1 MGADIRTSA
10 VDLLAGA
17 VLVFLRRY
25 PPFDEM
31 EEEALRFLAQRLVV
45 GYYAKGSSI
54 LTPGHGEP
62 QYFFIIRSGLVNIA
76 PADAF
81 HLPAGAN
88 LALRAGECFSV
99 GGLLERRP
107 VSSAYVAAADTFCYQ
122 LAAVDFQALLQRS
135 PRFQQFSTRY
145 LASLLRESRRLLKMQ
160 TASLATEQQAMGRTL
175 RSLLQRPAVTC
186 APDTPID
193 TALRTMQQARIGSI
207 VIVTPPGVPAGIFTR
222 HDVLDRVALPGRG
235 LGEPI
240 SAVMTPA
247 PRTMAAE
254 ASAYDA
260 ALLIAQHGIRHV
272 PVMDEGRL
280 IGVIT
285 ERDLFALQRV
295 SIRSI
300 HRVIAAATAADD
312 LRQAANDIR
321 SLACSLTAEGAAAEP
336 LTLIISTLNDA
347 LTRRI
352 IELEQGRHALDGIAW
367 GWLGFGS
374 EGRYEQ
380 TISTDQD
387 NGIVFQLPPGQSAD
401 AARERLLPFARTVNR
416 TLDACGYPL
425 CKGDI
430 MAGNPQWCLS
440 LDEWLRRFDDWI
452 LNSDPQALLNAAIF
466 FDFRLLYGRE
476 QPVATLR
483 ERLLARTTG
492 TPRFLRQLAEQA
504 VAVRPPLGLLSDF
517 ATETSADGRGRLDL
531 KKTGARLFVDAARVI
546 ALAAGVAHTSTAE
559 RLRHGG
565 AKSGASADEIA
576 SAVEAFFFIQMLRL
590 RRQAAA
596 DRRAGRA
603 ADNLI
608 EPDELNEVDRRM
620 LKESL
625 RQARKLQ
632 TRLALDYGL

>member
-1 MGADIRTSA
+1 MGAEDRTSA
-10 VDLLAGA
+10 VEVLAGA
-17 VLVFLRRY
+17 VLTFLRRY

-31 EEEALRFLAQRLVV
+31 EESALRFLAQRLFV
-45 GYYAKGSSI
+45 GYYAKGVSI
-54 LTPGHGEP
+54 LAPEHGEP
-62 QYFFIIRSGLVNIA
+62 QFFYIIRSGLVNLA
-76 PADAF
+76 PAETY
-81 HLPAGAN
+81 HLPAAAN
-88 LALRAGECFSV
+88 GALRAGECFSV

-107 VSSAYVAAADTFCYQ
+107 VTSAYVAAADTFCYQ
-122 LAAVDFQALLQRS
+122 LAAADFQALVERS

-160 TASLATEQQAMGRTL
+160 TASLATEQQTMGRTL
-175 RSLLQRPAVTC
+175 RSLLQRPAVMC
-186 APDTPID
+186 APDTPIGA
-193 TALRTMQQARIGSI
+193 ALRTMQQAGTGSI
-207 VIVTPPGVPAGIFTR
+207 VIVTRDSVPAGIFTR
-222 HDVLDRVALPGRG
+222 HDVLDRVALPGCG
-235 LGEPI
+235 LDQPI

-247 PRTMAAE
+247 PRTMSAE

-295 SIRSI
+295 TIRSI
-300 HRVIAAATAADD
+300 HRVIAAATASDE
-312 LRQAANDIR
+312 LRQAADDIR
-321 SLACSLTAEGAAAEP
+321 SLARSLAQEGAAAEP
-336 LTLIISTLNDA
+336 LTLIISTLNDTLA
-347 LTRRI
+347 CRI
-352 IELEQGRHALDGIAW
+352 IELEQPQHALDGIVW

-387 NGIVFQLPPGQSAD
+387 NGIVFQTPPGVAAD
-401 AARERLLPFARTVNR
+401 AVRERLLPFARAVNR
-416 TLDACGYPL
+416 MLDACGYPL
-425 CKGDI
+425 CKGEI
-430 MAGNPQWCLS
+430 MAGNPRWCLS
-440 LDEWLRRFDDWI
+440 LDEWLQRFDDWI

-466 FDFRLLYGRE
+466 FDFRLLCGRE
-476 QPVATLR
+476 QPAAILR

-492 TPRFLRQLAEQA
+492 TPRFLRQMAEQA
-504 VAVRPPLGLLSDF
+504 IAVRPPLGLLSDF
-517 ATETSADGRGRLDL
+517 ATEESADGRGRLDL
-531 KKTGARLFVDAARVI
+531 KKTGARLFVDAARII

-559 RLRHGG
+559 RLRLGG
-565 AKSGASADEIA
+565 AKTGASAEAD
-576 SAVEAFFFIQMLRL
+576 SAVEAFFFVQMLRL

-596 DRRAGRA
+596 NRHPGRA

-608 EPDELNEVDRRM
+608 DPDELNEVDRRM

-632 TRLALDYGL
+632 ARLALDYGL